1 MYGLKTLDLLAYLY
15 LYSWNPFYESYLDSE
30 HIRKQTAFAEQ
41 SKELKQTKKSCSLK
55 SFRGKEYQKITF
67 WSLMKREKL
76 QVWNIFI
83 NDVWLYLEDNFAKG
97 SM

>member
-41 SKELKQTKKSCSLK
+41 FEELKQTNKKKLLSQEL
-55 SFRGKEYQKITF
+55 Q
-67 WSLMKREKL
+67 RERVPKKK
-76 QVWNIFI
+76 
-83 NDVWLYLEDNFAKG
+83 NFLISNEEREIASVKYIY
-97 SM
+97 

>member
-41 SKELKQTKKSCSLK
+41 SKELKQTNKKKVALSRASEGK
-55 SFRGKEYQKITF
+55 STKKEELF
-67 WSLMKREKL
+67 DL
-76 QVWNIFI
+76 
-83 NDVWLYLEDNFAKG
+83 
-97 SM
+97 